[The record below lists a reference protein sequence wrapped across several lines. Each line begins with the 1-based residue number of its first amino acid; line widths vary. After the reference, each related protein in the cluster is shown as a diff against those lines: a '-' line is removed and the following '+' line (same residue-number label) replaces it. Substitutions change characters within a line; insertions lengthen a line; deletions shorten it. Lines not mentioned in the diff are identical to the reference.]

1 MSVFEM
7 LNRIMIEPV
16 SLLLETVYGMAYE
29 IMASEGGAIIPLS
42 LAVNFLL
49 LPFYRRA
56 EEIQKKE
63 RELERRMADGLAHI
77 KRTFNG
83 DERYMIQQAYYR
95 INHYKPI
102 FALRSALPLL
112 LQIPFFIAAYQF
124 LSNLGALKGVS
135 FGILSDLGEPD
146 GLLQIGAY
154 SVNLL
159 PILMTLINIISAGI
173 YTRSLKAKDK
183 LQLYGMAGIF
193 LVLLYDSPSG
203 LTFYWT
209 LNNVFS
215 LVKNMVG
222 ASRKPKRAGVI
233 ACSALGA
240 VALAY
245 GALDQSLLPFRRLDV
260 FLFAF
265 VFQIP
270 FVLYLVKTRKPRHK
284 EGAEPEL
291 KEDRRVFLLGGI
303 FLAAL
308 TGILIPSAVIRS
320 SPAEFVLTS
329 DYQNPL
335 VYVLSSA
342 LTACGAFIV
351 WPGLFYYLAGR
362 KARLFLEAAVWI
374 ACGAG
379 VMNYMLFG
387 TELGM
392 LTAQLQFE
400 QTPVFSNRELIINA
414 EVILFAAAALLVLWM
429 KRRRAARAV
438 LPVMILALA
447 CMSVYNMA
455 EINAQMPEIKK
466 AVDSGDS
473 EMTPVKLSRN
483 GENVIVI
490 MMDKAVGCF
499 IPYLMQ
505 EKPELE
511 DMFDGFTWYPNTLS
525 YGPATNTGSP
535 GIYGGYEYTPEEMNR
550 RDQELLADKHNEALK
565 LMPVLF
571 DEEGYRVTVCDP
583 PYAGYGWIPDLS
595 IYDDYPNITAYR
607 ADSGEAGNQYTVSND
622 ALKNIWE
629 RNFFCYGLMKTV
641 PLFFQTI
648 MYQEGAYFEPG
659 HYGGYLYQIQIS
671 DGISRAKGMRRN
683 FSQAYNALCAL
694 PDMTQISDDEQ
705 NTFFVMCNDTT
716 HDTMLLQEPDYE
728 PAYAVDNTGYDLS
741 HIDRFVYDGR
751 EMDVDSAYKMAAYQC
766 NMAALLKLGEWFDY
780 MRSEGVYDNT
790 RIIIVSDH
798 GFDLSLFDDAFTS
811 DDRNIVQYNALLMV
825 KDFNSSGFSVDDQ
838 FMTNADTPTVAMDG
852 LIDDPINPFTG
863 KTVNNDAK
871 YAGEQHIFYTDI
883 SQTDENNGT
892 KFLPGT
898 WYAFSGQDI
907 FDAGNW
913 RKLGDY

>member
-7 LNRIMIEPV
+7 LNRIMIGPV

-29 IMASEGGAIIPLS
+29 IMRSEGGAIIPLS

-77 KRTFNG
+77 KKAFHG
-83 DERYMIQQAYYR
+83 DERYMMQQAYYR

-102 FALRSALPLL
+102 FTLRSALPLL

-124 LSNLGALKGVS
+124 LSNLESLKGVS

-146 GLLQIGAY
+146 GLLRIGAY

-159 PILMTLINIISAGI
+159 PILMTLINMISAGI
-173 YTRSLKAKDK
+173 YTRGLRAKDR
-183 LQLYGMAGIF
+183 LQLYGMAAIF

-209 LNNVFS
+209 LNNLFS
-215 LVKNMVG
+215 LVKNIIGV
-222 ASRKPKRAGVI
+222 PK
-233 ACSALGA
+233 
-240 VALAY
+240 
-245 GALDQSLLPFRRLDV
+245 
-260 FLFAF
+260 
-265 VFQIP
+265 
-270 FVLYLVKTRKPRHK
+270 KKK

-291 KEDRRVFLLGGI
+291 KEDKRIFLPGCI
-303 FLAAL
+303 FLAVL

-320 SPAEFVLTS
+320 SPAEFVLAS

-362 KARLFLEAAVWI
+362 KARLFLEAAVWL
-374 ACGAG
+374 ACGTG
-379 VMNYMLFG
+379 IMNYMLFG
-387 TELGM
+387 TGLGM

-400 QTPVFSNRELIINA
+400 QTPVLSNRELIINA
-414 EVILFAAAALLVLWM
+414 EVILFTAAALLILWM

-438 LPVMILALA
+438 LPVMVLALA

-455 EINAQMPEIKK
+455 GINAQMPEIKK
-466 AVDSGDS
+466 AIDSGDS
-473 EMTPVKLSRN
+473 EMTPIKLSRK

-490 MMDKAVGCF
+490 MMDRAVGCF

-511 DMFDGFTWYPNTLS
+511 GLFDGFTWYPNTLS

-535 GIYGGYEYTPEEMNR
+535 GVFGGYEYTPEEMNR

-571 DEEGYRVTVCDP
+571 DEEGYHVTVCDP

-607 ADSGEAGNQYTVSND
+607 ADSSEAGNQYTVSND
-622 ALKNIWE
+622 ALKNIWK

-641 PLFFQTI
+641 PLFFQTV
-648 MYQEGAYFEPG
+648 MYQEGAYFDPG

-671 DGISRAKGMRRN
+671 DGISRAKGMRRD
-683 FSQAYNALCAL
+683 FMQAYNTLCAL
-694 PDMTQISDDEQ
+694 PDITRISDDEQ
-705 NTFFVMCNDTT
+705 NTFFVMCNNTT
-716 HDTMLLQEPDYE
+716 HDIMLLQEPDYE
-728 PAYAVDNTGYDLS
+728 PAYVVDNTGYDWN
-741 HIDRFVYDGR
+741 HKDRFVYNGR
-751 EMDVDSAYKMAAYQC
+751 GMNVNTDYKMAGYQC

-798 GFDLSLFDDAFTS
+798 GFHLGLFDDASTS
-811 DDRNIVQYNALLMV
+811 DGRSIVEYNALLMV
-825 KDFNSSGFSVDDQ
+825 KDFNGSGFSVDDR
-838 FMTNADTPTVAMDG
+838 FMTNADTPTIAMDG

-883 SQTDENNGT
+883 WGTDVNNGT

-907 FDAGNW
+907 FDTGNW